1 MDGWIAQIATLK
13 SHSFGRPPME
23 RFSNPFLNGF
33 HNQSVSLEMKGKQE
47 AAGAGCAGES
57 EEAAEK
63 ANVIV
68 TQSEQ
73 STGFR
78 ERPKC
83 LVTLKQ
89 PLKQRPI
96 VASIE
101 LDLSACT

>member
-13 SHSFGRPPME
+13 SHSFGRRPIE
-23 RFSNPFLNGF
+23 RFFNPFLNGF
-33 HNQSVSLEMKGKQE
+33 HNQSVSLEMKQKQE

-78 ERPKC
+78 VPGYPKA
-83 LVTLKQ
+83 
-89 PLKQRPI
+89 
-96 VASIE
+96 VAETEADCCIY
-101 LDLSACT
+101 

>member
-33 HNQSVSLEMKGKQE
+33 HNQSVSLEMKRKQE

-78 ERPKC
+78 
-83 LVTLKQ
+83 
-89 PLKQRPI
+89 QRP
-96 VASIE
+96 
-101 LDLSACT
+101 